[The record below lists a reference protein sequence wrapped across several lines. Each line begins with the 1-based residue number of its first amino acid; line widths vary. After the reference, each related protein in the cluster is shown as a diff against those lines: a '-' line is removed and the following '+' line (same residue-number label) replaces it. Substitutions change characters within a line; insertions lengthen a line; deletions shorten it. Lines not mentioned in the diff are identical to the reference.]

1 MKENIESLRQKII
14 RIDEEIL
21 TLAQNRIALARKIG
35 KIKKSLRLPVED
47 LPVERDVLEHSRSAG
62 KKLGLENSFTD
73 SILRMLIAQSVKSQ
87 QDSNPDTFRG
97 LYHLFE
103 RAEALEAL
111 GEDII
116 RLEVGEPD
124 FQVPRRIIDVGKRAL
139 GIRRIS
145 GYVSSQGLKELRT
158 ALAKETN
165 EKHQTRLNSDQV
177 LVTPGGKFAVFA
189 AILGVVSNHGR
200 AIVLDPCWP
209 VYAEGVQ
216 LAGGRLSRIHT
227 TLKDDWSAD
236 LGAIEEAA
244 KAGSELL
251 ILNNPCNPT
260 GKILSKKDLESL
272 ADIAQQYHMVILS
285 DEVYSAYAFRSF
297 CSVLD
302 LANVQFI
309 YINSFSKRYGM
320 TGWRVGYAISN
331 TQIISRMQRILQA
344 SVTCVPGFI
353 QKAALAALKARSRPF
368 DSFANQIKTRIE
380 VACTALDDIPVNYHR
395 PEGAMYVFPRAKK
408 FGFNSFAFAT
418 ELLEKKR
425 VAIAPG
431 LSFGDYPEHFRLSM
445 TASPTEIKRGIQ
457 LIGQHLGTF
466 KEN

>member
-1 MKENIESLRQKII
+1 MKESLEFLRQKII
-14 RIDEEIL
+14 RVDEEIL
-21 TLAQNRIALARKIG
+21 TLAQDRIALARKIG
-35 KIKKSLRLPVED
+35 KIKKSLRLPIED
-47 LPVERDVLEHSRSAG
+47 LPVEREVLEHSRSVG

-87 QDSNPDTFRG
+87 QDNNPDTFKS

-103 RAEALEAL
+103 RAEAFEAL
-111 GEDII
+111 GKKII

-124 FQVPRRIIDVGKRAL
+124 FQVPKRITDVGKRAL
-139 GIRRIS
+139 GIKRIS

-165 EKHQTRLNSDQV
+165 DKHQTKINSEQV
-177 LVTPGGKFAVFA
+177 LVTPGGKFAIFA
-189 AILGVVSNHGR
+189 AILGVISNQGR
-200 AIVLDPCWP
+200 AIVIDPSWP
-209 VYAEGVQ
+209 VYEEGVQ

-227 TLKDDWSAD
+227 TLKEDWSAD
-236 LGAIEEAA
+236 LGTIEAAA
-244 KAGSELL
+244 KAGSKLL
-251 ILNNPCNPT
+251 VLNNPCNPT
-260 GKILSKKDLESL
+260 GKILSKKELECL
-272 ADIAQQYHMVILS
+272 ADIAQQYNLVILS
-285 DEVYSAYAFRSF
+285 DEVYSAYAFRPF

-331 TQIISRMQRILQA
+331 TRTISRMQRILQA

-368 DSFANQIKTRIE
+368 DSFANQIKRRVD
-380 VACTALDDIPVNYHR
+380 VACTALDDIPVDYNR
-395 PEGAMYVFPRAKK
+395 PEGAMYVFPRARK

-418 ELLEKKR
+418 ELLEKKK

-445 TASPTEIKRGIQ
+445 TASPTEIKRGIR
-457 LIGQHLGTF
+457 LIGQHLSTF